1 MKKKRDDSV
10 SLSLK
15 VTRIMKITLILILV
29 GVIQVSATT
38 YAQEHRISVSVKNGT
53 FYDVVSQ
60 IERQSEFMFFYKSEE
75 IDGNQRINLNAKNK
89 LVSEILDEITKNN
102 NLTYKVYKNEDWI
115 KDNIDHCTNNGG
127 EHTDLCKSLCC
138 NERVHSHNDQYKTF
152 FVQM

>member
-53 FYDVVSQ
+53 F
-60 IERQSEFMFFYKSEE
+60 
-75 IDGNQRINLNAKNK
+75 
-89 LVSEILDEITKNN
+89 
-102 NLTYKVYKNEDWI
+102 
-115 KDNIDHCTNNGG
+115 
-127 EHTDLCKSLCC
+127 
-138 NERVHSHNDQYKTF
+138 HSP
-152 FVQM
+152 

>member
-60 IERQSEFMFFYKSEE
+60 IK
-75 IDGNQRINLNAKNK
+75 DNLN
-89 LVSEILDEITKNN
+89 
-102 NLTYKVYKNEDWI
+102 
-115 KDNIDHCTNNGG
+115 
-127 EHTDLCKSLCC
+127 LCFSI
-138 NERVHSHNDQYKTF
+138 RVRR
-152 FVQM
+152 

>member
-75 IDGNQRINLNAKNK
+75 IDGTQRINLTYIIHSGFISGYQNRYG
-89 LVSEILDEITKNN
+89 D
-102 NLTYKVYKNEDWI
+102 NLKPPTNVY
-115 KDNIDHCTNNGG
+115 HRMTA
-127 EHTDLCKSLCC
+127 
-138 NERVHSHNDQYKTF
+138 
-152 FVQM
+152 

>member
-75 IDGNQRINLNAKNK
+75 IDSNQRINLNAKNK
-89 LVSEILDEITKNN
+89 LD
-102 NLTYKVYKNEDWI
+102 
-115 KDNIDHCTNNGG
+115 
-127 EHTDLCKSLCC
+127 
-138 NERVHSHNDQYKTF
+138 
-152 FVQM
+152 

>member
-89 LVSEILDEITKNN
+89 FSMILKLPAKTTEKIYALKTSEIINRFSNFIFT
-102 NLTYKVYKNEDWI
+102 I
-115 KDNIDHCTNNGG
+115 P
-127 EHTDLCKSLCC
+127 
-138 NERVHSHNDQYKTF
+138 
-152 FVQM
+152 

>member
-102 NLTYKVYKNEDWI
+102 NLTYKVSRK
-115 KDNIDHCTNNGG
+115 
-127 EHTDLCKSLCC
+127 
-138 NERVHSHNDQYKTF
+138 Q
-152 FVQM
+152 Q

>member
-1 MKKKRDDSV
+1 MNEKLKPCPFCGGNAMFLTITNKSSQSSVGVMFKIKCMKKKRDDSV

-102 NLTYKVYKNEDWI
+102 NFR
-115 KDNIDHCTNNGG
+115 C
-127 EHTDLCKSLCC
+127 SL
-138 NERVHSHNDQYKTF
+138 QPP
-152 FVQM
+152 